1 MLIIDLS
8 LAQIQMKSYRSQ
20 AGTSTIIE
28 QTVPVKRTA
37 SLVSLQNNSKT
48 YSPYDPSAPTS
59 SPTSIFKGL
68 PARRLQQIR
77 QRQQLNNP
85 KTETEQTT
93 NIPPPIITIPNL
105 MEFSRRLSRSSSI
118 YESDTTITD
127 PPVDSSSPQSF
138 LRRETPIIRSKKSIH
153 TDNGSVKRG
162 YTNKLNGYL
171 VHQPLNST
179 ESVLKERSVRFQQSS
194 TYTLQRANQVFK
206 KQIYLPFE
214 RK

>member
-1 MLIIDLS
+1 
-8 LAQIQMKSYRSQ
+8 MKSYRSQ
-20 AGTSTIIE
+20 VGSSTIIE
-28 QTVPVKRTA
+28 QTIPVKRTA

-68 PARRLQQIR
+68 PTRRLQRIH
-77 QRQQLNNP
+77 QRQQMNNH
-85 KTETEQTT
+85 KTDHDQTS
-93 NIPPPIITIPNL
+93 NNPPPIITIPNL

-127 PPVDSSSPQSF
+127 PPIDSTSPQSF
-138 LRRETPIIRSKKSIH
+138 LRRETPIIRSKGPIH
-153 TDNGSVKRG
+153 NDNGSVKRS
-162 YTNKLNGYL
+162 YANKLNGYL
-171 VHQPLNST
+171 VHQPLNSM
-179 ESVLKERSVRFQQSS
+179 ESVLKERSVRFHQGS
-194 TYTLQRANQVFK
+194 TNTLQRANQVFK